1 MHSERGDNMDLR
13 TDSVNDVLK
22 HYGIPP
28 GTGKTYIAGVLAHKL
43 QFTTPTETR
52 KKEQYEKQRKAELQL
67 YNAKAEKLT
76 SDIKKCSD
84 DISKHYMSSFMEIS
98 RQQTA
103 VDNALSKLN
112 EARKTRDIHKISA
125 LESAAKTQVNNVNS
139 AIDRWNSKKD
149 NLMKQVTI
157 YDSSVTNLVNQRPN
171 EDYTETLYTSQAV
184 EALQNALNTLVYDRD
199 LLEGTKL
206 YKITM

>member
-1 MHSERGDNMDLR
+1 MDLR

-22 HYGIPP
+22 HYGILP
-28 GTGKTYIAGVLAHKL
+28 GTGKTYIAGTLAHKL
-43 QFTTPTETR
+43 RFTTPAETR
-52 KKEQYEKQRKAELQL
+52 KKEQYEKQREADLRL
-67 YNAKAEKLT
+67 YNAQAEKLT

-103 VDNALSKLN
+103 ADNALSKLN
-112 EARKTRDIHKISA
+112 EARKTRDIRKISA
-125 LESAAKTQVNNVNS
+125 LESAAKTMVSNVNS
-139 AIDRWNSKKD
+139 AIDRWDATKD

-157 YDSSVTNLVNQRPN
+157 YDSQVTNLVNQRPN

-184 EALQNALNTLVYDRD
+184 EALQNALNTLVYDRGI
-199 LLEGTKL
+199 LESTKL

>member
-1 MHSERGDNMDLR
+1 MDLR

-22 HYGIPP
+22 HYGILP
-28 GTGKTYIAGVLAHKL
+28 GTGKTYIAGTLAHKL
-43 QFTTPTETR
+43 RFTTPAETR
-52 KKEQYEKQRKAELQL
+52 KKEQYEKQREADLRL
-67 YNAKAEKLT
+67 YNAQAEKLT

-84 DISKHYMSSFMEIS
+84 DISKHYMSIFMEIS

-103 VDNALSKLN
+103 ADNALSKLN
-112 EARKTRDIHKISA
+112 DARKTKDIRKISA
-125 LESAAKTQVNNVNS
+125 LESAAKTMVSNVNS
-139 AIDRWNSKKD
+139 AIDRWDATKD

-157 YDSSVTNLVNQRPN
+157 YDSKVTNLVNQRPN
-171 EDYTETLYTSQAV
+171 QDYTETLYTSQAV

-199 LLEGTKL
+199 ILKSTKL

>member
-1 MHSERGDNMDLR
+1 MDLR

-43 QFTTPTETR
+43 QFTTPAETR

-103 VDNALSKLN
+103 ADNALSKLN

-157 YDSSVTNLVNQRPN
+157 YDSRVTNLVNQRPD

>member
-1 MHSERGDNMDLR
+1 MDLR

-22 HYGIPP
+22 HYGILP
-28 GTGKTYIAGVLAHKL
+28 GTGKTYIAGTLAHKL
-43 QFTTPTETR
+43 RFTTPAETR
-52 KKEQYEKQRKAELQL
+52 KKEQYEKQREADLRL
-67 YNAKAEKLT
+67 YNAQAEKLT

-84 DISKHYMSSFMEIS
+84 DISKHYMSIFMEIS

-103 VDNALSKLN
+103 ADNALSKLN
-112 EARKTRDIHKISA
+112 DARKTKDIRKISA
-125 LESAAKTQVNNVNS
+125 LESAAKTMVSNVNS
-139 AIDRWNSKKD
+139 AIDRWDATKD

-157 YDSSVTNLVNQRPN
+157 YDSKVTNLVNQRPN
-171 EDYTETLYTSQAV
+171 QDYTETLYTSQVV

-206 YKITM
+206 YKISM

>member
-1 MHSERGDNMDLR
+1 MDLR

-28 GTGKTYIAGVLAHKL
+28 GTGKTYIAGILTHKL
-43 QFTTPTETR
+43 RFTTPAETR
-52 KKEQYEKQRKAELQL
+52 KKEQYEKQRQAELRL
-67 YNAKAEKLT
+67 YNAQAEKLT

-84 DISKHYMSSFMEIS
+84 DISKHYMSIFMEIS

-103 VDNALSKLN
+103 ADNALSKLN
-112 EARKTRDIHKISA
+112 DARKTKDIRKISA
-125 LESAAKTQVNNVNS
+125 LESAAKTMVNNVNS
-139 AIDRWNSKKD
+139 AIDRWDATKD
-149 NLMKQVTI
+149 NLMKQVAI
-157 YDSSVTNLVNQRPN
+157 YDSKVTNLVNQRPN

-199 LLEGTKL
+199 ILESTKL

>member
-1 MHSERGDNMDLR
+1 MDLR
-13 TDSVNDVLK
+13 SDSVNDVLK
-22 HYGIPP
+22 HYGISP
-28 GTGKTYIAGVLAHKL
+28 GTGRTYIAGMLAHKL
-43 QFTTPTETR
+43 QFTTPAETQ
-52 KKEQYEKQRKAELQL
+52 KKEQYEKQRRAELRL
-67 YNAKAEKLT
+67 YNVKAEKLT

-84 DISKHYMSSFMEIS
+84 DIPKHYVSSFMEIS

-103 VDNALSKLN
+103 ADNALSKLN
-112 EARKTRDIHKISA
+112 EARKTRDIRKISA

-139 AIDRWNSKKD
+139 PIDRWNSKKD
-149 NLMKQVTI
+149 NLMKQVTV
-157 YDSSVTNLVNQRPN
+157 YDSRVTNLVNQRPD

-184 EALQNALNTLVYDRD
+184 EALQNALNELVYDRD

>member
-1 MHSERGDNMDLR
+1 MNLR

-22 HYGIPP
+22 HYGITP
-28 GTGKTYIAGVLAHKL
+28 GTGKTYIAGMLAHKL
-43 QFTTPTETR
+43 LFTTPAETR
-52 KKEQYEKQRKAELQL
+52 KKEQYEKQRTAELRL
-67 YNAKAEKLT
+67 YNAQAEKLT

-84 DISKHYMSSFMEIS
+84 DISKHYMSSLMEIS

-103 VDNALSKLN
+103 ADNALLKLN
-112 EARKTRDIHKISA
+112 EARKTKDIRKISA
-125 LESAAKTQVNNVNS
+125 LESATKTLVNNVNS

-149 NLMKQVTI
+149 NLMKQVTV
-157 YDSSVTNLVNQRPN
+157 YDSRVTNLVNQRPD

-184 EALQNALNTLVYDRD
+184 EALQNALNKLMYDRD
-199 LLEGTKL
+199 LLKDTNI

>member
-1 MHSERGDNMDLR
+1 MDLR

-22 HYGIPP
+22 HYGISP
-28 GTGKTYIAGVLAHKL
+28 GTGKTYIAGMLAHKL
-43 QFTTPTETR
+43 QFTTPAETR
-52 KKEQYEKQRKAELQL
+52 KKEQYEKQRQAELRL

-84 DISKHYMSSFMEIS
+84 DISIHNLSYFGEIS
-98 RQQTA
+98 RQWTA
-103 VDNALSKLN
+103 ADNALSKLN
-112 EARKTRDIHKISA
+112 DARKTKDIRKISA
-125 LESAAKTQVNNVNS
+125 LESATKTLVNNVNS
-139 AIDRWNSKKD
+139 SIDRWNSKKD

-157 YDSSVTNLVNQRPN
+157 YDSRVTNLVNQRPN

-184 EALQNALNTLVYDRD
+184 EELQNALNILVYERD

-206 YKITM
+206 HKITM

>member
-1 MHSERGDNMDLR
+1 MNLR

-22 HYGIPP
+22 HYGITP
-28 GTGKTYIAGVLAHKL
+28 GTGKTYIADMLAHKL
-43 QFTTPTETR
+43 QFTTPAETR
-52 KKEQYEKQRKAELQL
+52 KKEQYEKQRTAELRL
-67 YNAKAEKLT
+67 YNAQAEKLT

-84 DISKHYMSSFMEIS
+84 DISKHYMSSLMEIS

-103 VDNALSKLN
+103 ADNALLKLN
-112 EARKTRDIHKISA
+112 EARKTKDIRKISA
-125 LESAAKTQVNNVNS
+125 LESSTKTLVNNVNS

-149 NLMKQVTI
+149 NLMKQVTV
-157 YDSSVTNLVNQRPN
+157 YDSRVTNLVNQRPD

-184 EALQNALNTLVYDRD
+184 EALQNALNKLMYDRD
-199 LLEGTKL
+199 LLKDTNI

>member
-1 MHSERGDNMDLR
+1 MDLR

-22 HYGIPP
+22 HYGILP
-28 GTGKTYIAGVLAHKL
+28 GTGRTYIAGMLAHKL
-43 QFTTPTETR
+43 QFTTPAETR
-52 KKEQYEKQRKAELQL
+52 KKEQYEKQRQAELRL

-112 EARKTRDIHKISA
+112 EARKTRDIRKISA
-125 LESAAKTQVNNVNS
+125 LESAVKTQVNNVNS
-139 AIDRWNSKKD
+139 AIDKWDSTKD

-157 YDSSVTNLVNQRPN
+157 YDSRVTNLVNQRPN

>member
-1 MHSERGDNMDLR
+1 MDLR

-22 HYGIPP
+22 HYGILP
-28 GTGKTYIAGVLAHKL
+28 GTGKTYIAGMLAHKL
-43 QFTTPTETR
+43 QFTTPAETR
-52 KKEQYEKQRKAELQL
+52 KKEQYEKQRQAELRL
-67 YNAKAEKLT
+67 YNAQAEKLT

-84 DISKHYMSSFMEIS
+84 DISKHYMSAFTEIS

-103 VDNALSKLN
+103 ADNALSKLN
-112 EARKTRDIHKISA
+112 EARKTRDIRKISA

-139 AIDRWNSKKD
+139 AIDKWNSKKD
-149 NLMKQVTI
+149 NLMKQVTV
-157 YDSSVTNLVNQRPN
+157 YDSRVTNLVNQRPD

-184 EALQNALNTLVYDRD
+184 EALQNALNKLVYDRGI
-199 LLEGTKL
+199 LESTKL

>member
-1 MHSERGDNMDLR
+1 MDLR

-28 GTGKTYIAGVLAHKL
+28 GTGRTYIAGMLAHKL
-43 QFTTPTETR
+43 QFTTPAETR
-52 KKEQYEKQRKAELQL
+52 KKEQYEKQRQAELRL

-84 DISKHYMSSFMEIS
+84 DISKHYMSSLMEIS

-103 VDNALSKLN
+103 ADNALSKLN
-112 EARKTRDIHKISA
+112 EARKTKDIRKISA
-125 LESAAKTQVNNVNS
+125 LESATKTLVNNVNS

-149 NLMKQVTI
+149 NLIKQVTV
-157 YDSSVTNLVNQRPN
+157 YDSQVTNLVNQRPD

-184 EALQNALNTLVYDRD
+184 KALQNALNTLVYDRD
-199 LLEGTKL
+199 ILESTKL

>member
-1 MHSERGDNMDLR
+1 MRFERGDNMDLR

-22 HYGIPP
+22 HYGILP
-28 GTGKTYIAGVLAHKL
+28 GTGKTYIAGTLAHKL
-43 QFTTPTETR
+43 RFTTPAETR
-52 KKEQYEKQRKAELQL
+52 KKEQYEKQREADLRL
-67 YNAKAEKLT
+67 YNAQAEKLT

-84 DISKHYMSSFMEIS
+84 DISKHYMSIFMEIS

-103 VDNALSKLN
+103 ADNALSKLN
-112 EARKTRDIHKISA
+112 DARKTKDIRKISA
-125 LESAAKTQVNNVNS
+125 LESAAKTMVSNVNS
-139 AIDRWNSKKD
+139 AIDRWDATKD

-157 YDSSVTNLVNQRPN
+157 YDSKVTNLVNQRPN
-171 EDYTETLYTSQAV
+171 QDYTETLYTSQAV

-199 LLEGTKL
+199 ILKSTKL

>member
-1 MHSERGDNMDLR
+1 MNLR

-22 HYGIPP
+22 HYGITP
-28 GTGKTYIAGVLAHKL
+28 GTGKTYIAGMLAHKL
-43 QFTTPTETR
+43 RFTTPAETR
-52 KKEQYEKQRKAELQL
+52 KKEQYEKQRTAELRL
-67 YNAKAEKLT
+67 YNAQAEKLT

-103 VDNALSKLN
+103 ADNALSKLN
-112 EARKTRDIHKISA
+112 EARKSRDIRKISA

-139 AIDRWNSKKD
+139 AIDKWNSKKD
-149 NLMKQVTI
+149 NLMKQVTV
-157 YDSSVTNLVNQRPN
+157 YDSRVTNLVNQRPD

-184 EALQNALNTLVYDRD
+184 EALQNALNTLVYDRGI
-199 LLEGTKL
+199 LESTKL